1 MQKKRAFG
9 RRIIDIFNDS
19 SPFMT
24 RIGQI
29 CVLVVFNLL
38 WLLCCLPVLTAGASS
53 AALAEVLL
61 RYPQQTVGSA
71 FIEFFAAFRRQ
82 LRRATPVWLLLLVC
96 GAVLA
101 VDYHYLVLR
110 QLTDTFWAM
119 AVFLPALFVYGFL
132 LVWVFPV
139 LAAARGDSALRV
151 LRNAGLLAVAYL
163 GRSLLCAVL
172 LLIPPAMA
180 LFRPDL
186 FGVLLVFWLMIGYA
200 LLAWAQIL
208 LIRGPLQRWTAI
220 RK

>member
-1 MQKKRAFG
+1 MRKKRPF
-9 RRIIDIFNDS
+9 RQWIIDIFNDS

-29 CVLVVFNLL
+29 CVLAIFNLL
-38 WLLCCLPVLTAGASS
+38 WLLCCLPVLTAGAAS

-61 RYPQQTVGSA
+61 QYPRQTVGSA

-101 VDYHYLVLR
+101 IDYRYLVLR

-119 AVFLPALFVYGFL
+119 AVFLPALLIYGFL

-139 LAAARGDSALRV
+139 LAAAPGGSALGA
-151 LRNAGLLAVAYL
+151 LRNAGMLAVAYL
-163 GRSLLCAVL
+163 GRSLLCVGL
-172 LLIPPAMA
+172 LLIPPVMA

-186 FGVLLVFWLMIGYA
+186 FFALLIFWLVIGYA
-200 LLAWAQIL
+200 LLSWVQIL
-208 LIRGPLQRWTAI
+208 LIRKPLQRWAAA